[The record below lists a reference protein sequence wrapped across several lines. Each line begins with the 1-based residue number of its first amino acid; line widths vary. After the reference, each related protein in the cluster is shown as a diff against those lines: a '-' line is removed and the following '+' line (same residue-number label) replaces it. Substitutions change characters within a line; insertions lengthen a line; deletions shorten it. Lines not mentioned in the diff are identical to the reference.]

1 VMRGCWC
8 GISLAAGV
16 YGRDTMTFD
25 SDLSSA
31 GSCKRMRRQASS
43 ANFAS
48 RILMSLVDWE
58 AGEKSRVEM
67 A

>member
-1 VMRGCWC
+1 M
-8 GISLAAGV
+8 SFAAGV
-16 YGRDTMTFD
+16 YGRETMRFD
-25 SDLSSA
+25 SDVFSE

-48 RILMSLVDWE
+48 RILMSLVEGE
-58 AGEKSRVEM
+58 AEEKSRVEM